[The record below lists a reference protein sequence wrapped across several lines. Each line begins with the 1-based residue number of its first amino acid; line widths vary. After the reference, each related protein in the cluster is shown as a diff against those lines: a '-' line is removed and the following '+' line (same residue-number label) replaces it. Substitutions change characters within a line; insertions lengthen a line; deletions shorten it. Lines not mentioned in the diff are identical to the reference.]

1 MRGYI
6 YIVSIIGFMTGLA
19 ASCISSDDV
28 EETPQCVITSFSVG
42 DITTTLYTT
51 ASDGTDSSYTR
62 TIGGSSIK
70 FNIDQINGRIYS
82 VDSLPSWTDLTR
94 VVPSIS
100 YSGTLYAKLNN
111 DDTYYVV
118 TSGSDS
124 LDLSSPMEFLVVA
137 TDGISNRRYT
147 AAIYKYSVNAD
158 SLLWTPLENNLLLT
172 ANQKLVSYNGQLYVF
187 ADYEG
192 VQSVCVSQDGSTWSS
207 PVATQ
212 SSADSIDFNSILIF
226 GDKMYATDGN
236 QTIYSSEDGVRW
248 AAASD
253 KPVESILASDPIYL
267 YAFDGTKII
276 ATRDLVNWEACGEN
290 NIDKLPERCISAVS
304 YPTRT
309 NQSLYVCVC
318 AGLTDSVQENASVW
332 YKVTA
337 DEASSNQTWDYITV
351 TAENEN
357 PLPAL
362 QNLSV
367 LHYDDAL
374 YAFGG
379 GNDVF
384 YRSEDNGI
392 TWWEVTQYQY
402 PPTDAIAYKPIAST
416 IKDQYIYMVQTDD
429 DGEVKVWKGIL
440 NKFR

>member
-1 MRGYI
+1 
-6 YIVSIIGFMTGLA
+6 MTGSVS
-19 ASCISSDDV
+19 SCISSDDV

-51 ASDGTDSSYTR
+51 ASDGTDSTYTR

-70 FNIDQINGRIYS
+70 FNIDQINGHIYS
-82 VDSLPSWTDLTR
+82 VDSLPSWTNLTR

-100 YSGTLYAKLNN
+100 CSGTLYAKLNN

-124 LDLSSPMEFLVVA
+124 IDLSTPMDFLVVA
-137 TDGISNRRYT
+137 TDGVSSRHYT
-147 AAIYKYSVNAD
+147 AVIYKYSANAD
-158 SLLWTPLENNLLLT
+158 SLLWTPVENNLQLT
-172 ANQKLVSYNGQLYVF
+172 ASQKLVSYNGQLYVF

-192 VQSVCVSQDGSTWSS
+192 EQSVSISQDGSIWSD
-207 PVATQ
+207 PATLQ
-212 SSADSIDFNSILIF
+212 YTTDSIDLNSIIIF
-226 GDKMYATDGN
+226 DAKMYATNGN
-236 QTIYSSEDGVRW
+236 HSIYSSEDGIRW
-248 AAASD
+248 SVASD
-253 KPVESILASDPIYL
+253 KPVEYLFASDSVYL
-267 YAFDGTKII
+267 YAFDGNKII
-276 ATRDLVNWEACGEN
+276 ATRDLVSWDTCGEN
-290 NIDKLPERCISAVS
+290 NIDKIPERCISAVS

-318 AGLTDSVQENASVW
+318 VGLTDSVQDNAAVW

-367 LHYDDAL
+367 LYYDNAL

-379 GNDVF
+379 NNDIF
-384 YRSEDNGI
+384 YKSEDNGI

-402 PPTDAIAYKPIAST
+402 LPSDAIAYKPIASA
-416 IKDQYIYMVQTDD
+416 IEGYYIYMIQTDD
-429 DGEVKVWKGIL
+429 EGKAKVWKGIL